1 VGKSLRYGD
10 EDDILLGREPGLRE
24 KSHHGERTDFPIVTA
39 VSGRHGE
46 GVIDMLYTQG
56 NNSGL
61 QKLSIACKTCNVSES
76 YYSTMSVK
84 RFRLEH
90 IDHEVVEGS
99 PAAWQRIEPPDGT
112 HDGENVRLLKVLVE
126 LVMLPTYKSPVF
138 TITGVKDDLK
148 NAFVQVVSPSQRD
161 QVRETL
167 EKGKYLDTGSGD
179 TVYVWEPKSI
189 SFSEDANLAMR
200 FGPSSS
206 VAPDTVDHDPASEES
221 TRNKVPSPPADIQE
235 VQVATFGGERSAV
248 AMGEI
253 AAPQPDASVLLALQ
267 SPASPAALSPPSDS
281 LDKPEESVQF
291 PEEVKAAPASAGLG
305 AEPVVSLEPLTAP
318 MEVSMPEAR
327 VEVKPILSQGADQAK
342 PEDEGGYLLVSKS
355 WYIEKGPKNMSEAL
369 RISKIL
375 RPFRWRIEPAYTISV
390 VVDDILSIETANGEI
405 GGDMTK
411 QIEAS
416 GYRLSRV
423 SVEKG
428 RPVAWFK
435 RETGPL

>member
-1 VGKSLRYGD
+1 MVSRRAQWLSGPHAPTTFYSDSAPASLPDTERKSVFSRQSPDMWGNHHIYGD
-10 EDDILLGREPGLRE
+10 EDDILLGRAPGPRE
-24 KSHHGERTDFPIVTA
+24 KSPHDERTDSPIVTA

-84 RFRLEH
+84 RFKLEH

-99 PAAWQRIEPPDGT
+99 PAAWQRTEPPNGT

-206 VAPDTVDHDPASEES
+206 VAPDPVDHDPEREES
-221 TRNKVPSPPADIQE
+221 SRNEAPSPPADIQE
-235 VQVATFGGERSAV
+235 VQVAASGGEQSVV
-248 AMGEI
+248 AIGEVT
-253 AAPQPDASVLLALQ
+253 APQAEASVLLA
-267 SPASPAALSPPSDS
+267 
-281 LDKPEESVQF
+281 
-291 PEEVKAAPASAGLG
+291 
-305 AEPVVSLEPLTAP
+305 
-318 MEVSMPEAR
+318 
-327 VEVKPILSQGADQAK
+327 
-342 PEDEGGYLLVSKS
+342 
-355 WYIEKGPKNMSEAL
+355 
-369 RISKIL
+369 
-375 RPFRWRIEPAYTISV
+375 
-390 VVDDILSIETANGEI
+390 
-405 GGDMTK
+405 
-411 QIEAS
+411 
-416 GYRLSRV
+416 
-423 SVEKG
+423 
-428 RPVAWFK
+428 
-435 RETGPL
+435 

>member
-1 VGKSLRYGD
+1 
-10 EDDILLGREPGLRE
+10 
-24 KSHHGERTDFPIVTA
+24 
-39 VSGRHGE
+39 
-46 GVIDMLYTQG
+46 MLYTQG

-84 RFRLEH
+84 RFKLEH

-99 PAAWQRIEPPDGT
+99 PAAWQRTEPPNGT

-206 VAPDTVDHDPASEES
+206 VAPDPVDHDPEREES
-221 TRNKVPSPPADIQE
+221 SRNEAPSPPADIQE
-235 VQVATFGGERSAV
+235 VQVAASGGEQSVV
-248 AMGEI
+248 AIGEVT
-253 AAPQPDASVLLALQ
+253 APQAEASVLLALP
-267 SPASPAALSPPSDS
+267 SPASPAPPSPAFDS
-281 LDKPEESVQF
+281 LDKPEESVQV
-291 PEEVKAAPASAGLG
+291 PEEVKTASAGPG
-305 AEPVVSLEPLTAP
+305 AEPVVSPEPLTAP

-327 VEVKPILSQGADQAK
+327 VEVKPTLSQGADQAK
-342 PEDEGGYLLVSKS
+342 PEEEGGYLLVSKS

-411 QIEAS
+411 QIEAA
-416 GYRLSRV
+416 GYKLSRV

-428 RPVAWFK
+428 KPVAWFK
-435 RETGPL
+435 RESAPL